1 MTIRISIAG
10 KLRKSNQHG
19 FTYIMVLVAVII
31 VGLLA
36 GVGTQVVSRLL
47 KADREAE
54 LLFRGQA
61 YKNAI
66 KHYYDTGR
74 TFPRS
79 LDELL
84 LDPRFA
90 NKRYLRALYPDP
102 MGKDKKEWVLIRA
115 PDGGISGVA
124 SAGKEP
130 PLKQVNFPKGLETFQ
145 AAKSYSDWIFE
156 YVPKQGPLI
165 RNPAL
170 PAPPAGPPVMRVN

>member
-1 MTIRISIAG
+1 
-10 KLRKSNQHG
+10 
-19 FTYIMVLVAVII
+19 MVLVAVII

-36 GVGTQVVSRLL
+36 GIGTQVVSRLL
-47 KADREAE
+47 QADREAE

-61 YKNAI
+61 YMNAI
-66 KHYYDTGR
+66 KRYYITGN

-79 LDELL
+79 LNDLL

-102 MGKDKKEWVLIRA
+102 MGKDKKEWILIRGR
-115 PDGGISGVA
+115 DGGISGVA

-130 PLKQVNFPKGLETFQ
+130 PLKQVNFPKGLEKFQ
-145 AAKSYSDWIFE
+145 GAKSYSDWVFE
-156 YVPKQGPLI
+156 YVPKPVSQ

-170 PAPPAGPPVMRVN
+170 PAPAGPPVIRVN